1 MFFFRKKKKKNTELD
16 DSFNRVVDEIN
27 NLDDSDNPKKIE
39 RFVLES
45 CEHIIS
51 LAKEMEAGKNQ
62 YILIS
67 EHLSDVEKIKRI
79 DSATRSQI
87 RDYSEKVYK
96 LTKKKTQYKE
106 SEKRIEDDTFM
117 LMQEHEDTVVEDIHR
132 MENNEKYKEKVSSDI
147 KYLESEKSRCEIDKY
162 NTEDLIHKLKITE
175 ISIFVFVSLV
185 VCAFL
190 MFQINITN
198 SIQMAFLVV
207 LFLGVAV
214 AFGIFIVIGNKRR
227 EYRKNIR
234 KLNQVISLLNVERMR
249 FVNISKALQYEMEI
263 YDVTSS
269 AELTYLWEQYLLTVK
284 EVEAYRKNNIDLT
297 YYVDKLYSV
306 LKSFDLK
313 YERKWI
319 EQLDTLIDEEK
330 IISLSLRLMEKRSI
344 IKEQID
350 SNDKIITEE
359 RTEID
364 RLMREHN
371 FYVSEVLEIISGVD
385 AFCGKTRNEIKQ
397 IHIL

>member
-1 MFFFRKKKKKNTELD
+1 MFFFKRKRKKNTKLD
-16 DSFNRVVDEIN
+16 DSFSRVVDEIN

-51 LAKEMEAGKNQ
+51 VAKEMEAAKNQ

-79 DSATRSQI
+79 DPVTRAQI
-87 RDYSEKVYK
+87 RDYSEKIYR
-96 LTKKKTQYKE
+96 LTKRKNQYKE
-106 SEKRIEDDTFM
+106 SEKRIEDDTFI

-132 MENNEKYKEKVSSDI
+132 MEENERYREKISSDI
-147 KYLESEKSRCEIDKY
+147 RFLESEKSRYQIDKDE
-162 NTEDLIHKLKITE
+162 TEELINKLKMAQ
-175 ISIFVFVSLV
+175 ISVFVVVSVMVCAYLVFQSVISDSFRMGFIVALFLAVACSFGLFVF
-185 VCAFL
+185 
-190 MFQINITN
+190 
-198 SIQMAFLVV
+198 
-207 LFLGVAV
+207 LGQ
-214 AFGIFIVIGNKRR
+214 KRR
-227 EYRKNIR
+227 EYRRFIK
-234 KLNQVISLLNVERMR
+234 KLNQAISLLNIERMR

-263 YDVTSS
+263 YDVTSA

-284 EVEAYRKNNIDLT
+284 ELEAYRKNNIDLT
-297 YYVDKLYSV
+297 YYVEKLYSV

-313 YERKWI
+313 YERKWV

-330 IISLSLRLMEKRSI
+330 IISLSLRLMEKRGI

-359 RTEID
+359 RAEID

-385 AFCGKTRNEIKQ
+385 VFCSKTRNEIKQ